1 LTTGDWY
8 RYSIAIGESLS
19 GNRSITMALRN
30 LTNGADVDLNG
41 AGSGN
46 TITFSV
52 TDAQFGIAPENAV
65 GGVVRVSGNGNAAA
79 IDNVTFTAVPEPTT
93 IATLGA
99 AVSLLGLHIARRR
112 RMWSFKTNVSPND

>member
-1 LTTGDWY
+1 
-8 RYSIAIGESLS
+8 
-19 GNRSITMALRN
+19 MALRN

-99 AVSLLGLHIARRR
+99 AVGLLGLHIARRR